1 MQGFRELPVGRAPL
15 RHHCEDAGD
24 LQPIQ
29 TTTARTLETCLSELL
44 EPIET
49 TADGSDLEAS
59 LERRRHRALPAAAAL
74 VKDLQRRRPG
84 SRLRWAAHCVAHSD
98 GVKDPGRHTF
108 DSVSQFLVGE
118 LPFLKTLDADYWAII
133 SCFAS

>member
-1 MQGFRELPVGRAPL
+1 MLHLDTTAKTLESELP
-15 RHHCEDAGD
+15 
-24 LQPIQ
+24 
-29 TTTARTLETCLSELL
+29 

-59 LERRRHRALPAAAAL
+59 LERRRQRLPAVAAL
-74 VKDLQRRRPG
+74 VKDLQRRCPG